1 MTNYSLIK
9 FHEKCVLCLCLIL
22 LVQFSVF
29 SQNDVTI
36 TVDVKANNVPIS
48 PYIYGRNNTLSYDPT
63 KPLSTAEWT
72 RVKDSGVKI
81 LREYHGNNGTKYNWR
96 LKMSSAPDWFNMTFK
111 EDWDYAVKTLQ
122 EKAPEIQGM
131 WGFQLSGKA
140 AKSTAYNYDVWG
152 LYLKTGQ
159 KAWPPVSSDQNLTGG
174 GEPDLTPG
182 AKKALKEGNSDLYL
196 TDWPVDSTV
205 GILDHWIGAKG
216 IGLKKEQIQ
225 YWCMDNEPEIWSGT
239 HNDIKPSRT
248 ANQYIDSYIK
258 AAKLARAKN
267 PDIKLVGP
275 SACNEWFWWASWG
288 THTPKIWLEYFIK
301 RVAEEQKASGVKLL
315 DVLDIHFYPGSKD
328 STQVLQMHRVYFD
341 KNYNFP
347 EANGASMANGGWDT
361 SIKKEYILER
371 CRGWLTKYFGPNHN
385 IGVGVTATGI
395 NSKNPTVQAIF
406 YASVMG
412 EFMKNGAELY
422 TPWSW
427 NVGMWEALHQFAQY
441 NKSVCVQSPSSQEE
455 FVSAY
460 SSINGASDSLVI
472 QLINRSTTTA
482 KNTTVKFTNFK
493 LNEEPIKT
501 FTLKNLPKTETFVSH
516 TSNAL
521 SQSTV
526 TKTGTMLTVSLAPLS
541 VTTLV
546 LKGKYDETVTGISKI
561 NQNQNFQIYP
571 NPLPSGSCLSI
582 SSDYAEKVKV
592 DLINASGQV
601 IQSLYHGGATGQFKT
616 FQVNADAGLYF
627 IRMETENQTQINKLL
642 QTS

>member
-288 THTPKIWLEYFIK
+288 THTQNLA
-301 RVAEEQKASGVKLL
+301 R
-315 DVLDIHFYPGSKD
+315 
-328 STQVLQMHRVYFD
+328 
-341 KNYNFP
+341 
-347 EANGASMANGGWDT
+347 
-361 SIKKEYILER
+361 
-371 CRGWLTKYFGPNHN
+371 
-385 IGVGVTATGI
+385 
-395 NSKNPTVQAIF
+395 IF
-406 YASVMG
+406 Y
-412 EFMKNGAELY
+412 
-422 TPWSW
+422 
-427 NVGMWEALHQFAQY
+427 
-441 NKSVCVQSPSSQEE
+441 
-455 FVSAY
+455 
-460 SSINGASDSLVI
+460 
-472 QLINRSTTTA
+472 
-482 KNTTVKFTNFK
+482 
-493 LNEEPIKT
+493 KT
-501 FTLKNLPKTETFVSH
+501 
-516 TSNAL
+516 
-521 SQSTV
+521 
-526 TKTGTMLTVSLAPLS
+526 
-541 VTTLV
+541 
-546 LKGKYDETVTGISKI
+546 
-561 NQNQNFQIYP
+561 
-571 NPLPSGSCLSI
+571 CC
-582 SSDYAEKVKV
+582 
-592 DLINASGQV
+592 
-601 IQSLYHGGATGQFKT
+601 
-616 FQVNADAGLYF
+616 
-627 IRMETENQTQINKLL
+627 
-642 QTS
+642 